1 MSAQAEGHPSPAAAG
16 RRPPESGPP
25 DGRGSEAPV
34 DIARLMEEIKER
46 VRDRRASGFYSEDEV
61 RRITQMEIEL
71 TESAPTFQD
80 ELEEHLERLND
91 GWDTAAEPVIASH
104 RAGIGALIVAAKK
117 LLRRVTRPYITLIL
131 ARQVE
136 FNSALLHLL
145 NAFVLPVRD
154 GLQTLT
160 RRLEDLSLDVQE
172 RLTVEHAERQ
182 RKEREVAERVV
193 ALTQRVEELR
203 AAMEQ
208 LRGPALA
215 AELAPPPVVPAGLGA
230 LPAAAYVRFEDR
242 HRGTR
247 EEIRHRQRAYLD
259 LFAGAG
265 PVLDIGCGRGEF
277 LELCREAGIEAQG
290 IDVDPAMVARCREAG
305 LDARPGDAL
314 AHLESLPDG
323 ALGGIFCAQ
332 VIEHLTSEALIAL
345 VRLAH
350 RTIRA
355 GGVLLC
361 ETPNPA
367 CLTVFSGAFYVDLSH
382 VKPIHPEAARFVV
395 EAAGFRDVEIRLVN
409 PVPPDGKLQRLEP
422 FWYMRRYE
430 EAFLGQINDNFER
443 LNQLL
448 WGAQDYAVIGRR
460 A

>member
-1 MSAQAEGHPSPAAAG
+1 
-16 RRPPESGPP
+16 
-25 DGRGSEAPV
+25 V
-34 DIARLMEEIKER
+34 DAVRLMEEIKER
-46 VRDRRASGFYSEDEV
+46 VRQRRASGFYSEEEV

-71 TESAPTFQD
+71 AESAPTFHD

-91 GWDTAAEPVIASH
+91 GWDTAAEPTIASH
-104 RAGIGALIVAAKK
+104 RAGIGGLIVAAKK
-117 LLRRVTRPYITLIL
+117 LLRRGTRPYISLIL

-136 FNSALLHLL
+136 FNSSLLHLL
-145 NAFVLPVRD
+145 NAFILPVRD
-154 GLQTLT
+154 GLQALT
-160 RRLEDLSLDVQE
+160 RRFEDLSLDVQE
-172 RLTVEHAERQ
+172 RLTLEHTERQ
-182 RKEREVAERVV
+182 RRERELAERLDVLS
-193 ALTQRVEELR
+193 ARVEDLR
-203 AAMEQ
+203 TATER
-208 LRGPALA
+208 LRSPALA
-215 AELAPPPVVPAGLGA
+215 GELVPPPAVPPGLGA

-259 LFAGAG
+259 LFSGSS
-265 PVLDIGCGRGEF
+265 PVLDVGCGRGEF
-277 LELCREAGIEAQG
+277 LELCREAGIEARG
-290 IDVDPAMVARCREAG
+290 IDADPAMVARCREAG
-305 LDARPGDAL
+305 LAAEHGDAL
-314 AHLESLPDG
+314 AHLERLPDG

-332 VIEHLTSEALIAL
+332 VIEHLTAEALIAL

-350 RTIRA
+350 RKLRA
-355 GGVLLC
+355 RGVLLC

-395 EAAGFRDVEIRLVN
+395 EAAGFRDVEVRYVN

-422 FWYMRRYE
+422 LWYMRRYE

-448 WGAQDYAVIGRR
+448 WGAQDYAVIGR

>member
-1 MSAQAEGHPSPAAAG
+1 MA
-16 RRPPESGPP
+16 
-25 DGRGSEAPV
+25 
-34 DIARLMEEIKER
+34 EIKER
-46 VRDRRASGFYSEDEV
+46 VRERRASGFYSEEEV

-71 TESAPTFQD
+71 AESAPTFQN

-104 RAGIGALIVAAKK
+104 RAGVGALIVLAKK
-117 LLRRVTRPYITLIL
+117 LLRRATRPYITLIL

-136 FNSALLHLL
+136 FNSALLQLL

-154 GLQTLT
+154 GLATLT
-160 RRLEDLSLDVQE
+160 RRLEDLSLDLQE
-172 RLTVEHAERQ
+172 RLVVEHGERQ
-182 RKEREVAERVV
+182 RNQGELAERLGV
-193 ALTQRVEELR
+193 LTAGLEDLR
-203 AAMEQ
+203 AQVER
-208 LRGPALA
+208 LRQPAPV
-215 AELAPPPVVPAGLGA
+215 AELAPPAVVPPGLGA

-247 EEIRHRQRAYLD
+247 EDIRHRQRAYLD
-259 LFAGAG
+259 LFASVGR
-265 PVLDIGCGRGEF
+265 VLDVGCGRGEF
-277 LELCREAGIEAQG
+277 LELCREAGIEARG

-305 LDARPGDAL
+305 LAAEQADAL
-314 AHLESLPDG
+314 VYLEAEPDG
-323 ALGGIFCAQ
+323 GLGGIFCAQ
-332 VIEHLTSEALIAL
+332 VIEHLPPEALIAL

-350 RTIRA
+350 RKLRP

-382 VKPIHPEAARFVV
+382 VKPIHPEAARFVL
-395 EAAGFRDVEIRLVN
+395 EAAGFQDVEVRYVN

-430 EAFLGQINDNFER
+430 EVLLGQLNDNFER

-460 A
+460 P

>member
-1 MSAQAEGHPSPAAAG
+1 MTAQTEGRPPQAEGRLMTDRATEGTIDA
-16 RRPPESGPP
+16 
-25 DGRGSEAPV
+25 
-34 DIARLMEEIKER
+34 ARLMEEIKER
-46 VRDRRASGFYSEDEV
+46 VRERRASGFYSEDEV

-71 TESAPTFQD
+71 AESAPTFQD
-80 ELEEHLERLND
+80 ELEEHLEQLND

-104 RAGIGALIVAAKK
+104 RAGVGAVIVAAKK

-154 GLQTLT
+154 GMASLT
-160 RRLEDLSLDVQE
+160 RRLEDLSLDLQE
-172 RLTVEHAERQ
+172 RLTVEHGERQ
-182 RKEREVAERVV
+182 RRDREVAERLGV
-193 ALTQRVEELR
+193 LTARLEDLR
-203 AAMEQ
+203 AEVER
-208 LRGPALA
+208 LRRPISGAQ
-215 AELAPPPVVPAGLGA
+215 LAPSPVVPPDLGA
-230 LPAAAYVRFEDR
+230 LSAAAYVRFEDR

-247 EEIRHRQRAYLD
+247 EEIRQRQQAYLG
-259 LFAGAG
+259 LFAGLG
-265 PVLDIGCGRGEF
+265 PVLDVGCGRGEF
-277 LELCREAGIEAQG
+277 LELCREAGIEARG
-290 IDVDPAMVARCREAG
+290 IDVDSAMVARCREAG
-305 LDARPGDAL
+305 LAAEQADAIAY
-314 AHLESLPDG
+314 LEAAPDG
-323 ALGGIFCAQ
+323 GLGGIFCAQ
-332 VIEHLTSEALIAL
+332 VIEHIPPEALVAL

-350 RTIRA
+350 QKLRP

-382 VKPIHPEAARFVV
+382 LKPIHPEAARFVL
-395 EAAGFRDVEIRLVN
+395 ESAGFHDVEIRYVN

-430 EAFLGQINDNFER
+430 EVFLSQINDNFER

-448 WGAQDYAVIGRR
+448 WGAQDYAVVGRR
-460 A
+460 P

>member
-1 MSAQAEGHPSPAAAG
+1 VTDPRVSPQAESRLTGTPQAEG
-16 RRPPESGPP
+16 R
-25 DGRGSEAPV
+25 PV
-34 DIARLMEEIKER
+34 DAGRLMEEIKER
-46 VRDRRASGFYSEDEV
+46 VRERRAAGFYSEDEV

-71 TESAPTFQD
+71 AESAPTFHD
-80 ELEEHLERLND
+80 ELEQHLEQLND
-91 GWDTAAEPVIASH
+91 GWDTAAEPVIQSH
-104 RAGIGALIVAAKK
+104 RAGIGAAIVGAKK
-117 LLRRVTRPYITLIL
+117 LLRRITRPYITLIL

-136 FNSALLHLL
+136 FNSSLLHLL

-154 GLQTLT
+154 GLATIT
-160 RRLEDLSLDVQE
+160 RRLEDLSLDLQE
-172 RLTVEHAERQ
+172 RLTVEHGERQ
-182 RKEREVAERVV
+182 QQDRAIADRLGV
-193 ALTQRVEELR
+193 LTARLEDLR
-203 AAMEQ
+203 AEMER
-208 LRGPALA
+208 LRRPVPA
-215 AELAPPPVVPAGLGA
+215 AELAPPPVAPPELGT

-277 LELCREAGIEAQG
+277 LELCRETGIEARG

-305 LDARPGDAL
+305 LTAEVADAL
-314 AHLESLPDG
+314 RYLHAVPDG
-323 ALGGIFCAQ
+323 GLAGIFCAQ
-332 VIEHLTSEALIAL
+332 VIEHIPPEALIAL
-345 VRLAH
+345 ARLAH
-350 RTIRA
+350 RKLRP

-382 VKPIHPEAARFVV
+382 IKPIHPEAARFVV
-395 EAAGFRDVEIRLVN
+395 EAAGFRDVEIRYVN

-430 EAFLGQINDNFER
+430 EVFLSQINDNFER

-460 A
+460 P